1 MVTRDYSDLRQTPS
15 WTELLVLARGRIQ
28 ADVAEL
34 VKVLGAWSERA
45 YQRRVLST
53 LDERMLKDLGL
64 TRADVEREATKP
76 FWRP

>member
-1 MVTRDYSDLRQTPS
+1 MVTRDYSDFRQTPS

-28 ADVAEL
+28 VDVAEL
-34 VKVLGAWSERA
+34 VTVLGAWSERA

-53 LDERMLKDLGL
+53 LDARMLKDLGL
-64 TRADVEREATKP
+64 TRADVERETAKP